1 MSKVQT
7 IQINESVFGCN
18 ESLADA
24 TGIRS
29 LQIHNGG
36 GLCHIDAEMTLKA
49 IEEQIKAVR

>member
-7 IQINESVFGCN
+7 IQINESVFGYN

-29 LQIHNGG
+29 LQIHNG